1 MSTLRLTLLAYVNY
15 AGTSLRLDFFFT
27 NRPENEKKYEC
38 EILVTVVPLVA
49 DPRTPRD
56 PRDPLLDPRDPL
68 FDPRDPL
75 FDPRDPLFDVTLK
88 TLFFDPRD
96 PRF

>member
-15 AGTSLRLDFFFT
+15 AGTSLRLDFFHKST
-27 NRPENEKKYEC
+27 RKRKKYEC

-56 PRDPLLDPRDPL
+56 PRDPL

-75 FDPRDPLFDVTLK
+75 FDPRDPRDSL
-88 TLFFDPRD
+88 FDPRD

>member
-15 AGTSLRLDFFFT
+15 AGTSLRLDFFHKST
-27 NRPENEKKYEC
+27 RKRKKYEC

-56 PRDPLLDPRDPL
+56 PRDPRDPLLDPRDRLFEPSDHL
-68 FDPRDPL
+68 FDPRDP
-75 FDPRDPLFDVTLK
+75 RDSL
-88 TLFFDPRD
+88 FDPRD

>member
-15 AGTSLRLDFFFT
+15 AGTSLRLDFFHKST
-27 NRPENEKKYEC
+27 RKRKKYEC

-56 PRDPLLDPRDPL
+56 PHDPLLNPRDPLLDPRDPL

-75 FDPRDPLFDVTLK
+75 FDPRDP
-88 TLFFDPRD
+88 
-96 PRF
+96 

>member
-1 MSTLRLTLLAYVNY
+1 MSTLRLTRLAYVNY
-15 AGTSLRLDFFFT
+15 AGTSLRLDFFFHKST
-27 NRPENEKKYEC
+27 RKRKKYEC

-56 PRDPLLDPRDPL
+56 PRDPLLDLRDPR

-75 FDPRDPLFDVTLK
+75 FDPRDPRDSLFAPRAP
-88 TLFFDPRD
+88 LFLPS
-96 PRF
+96 

>member
-27 NRPENEKKYEC
+27 NRPDNEKISKKYEC

-56 PRDPLLDPRDPL
+56 PPLDPRGPL
-68 FDPRDPL
+68 FDPR
-75 FDPRDPLFDVTLK
+75 
-88 TLFFDPRD
+88 
-96 PRF
+96 

>member
-15 AGTSLRLDFFFT
+15 AGTSLRLDFFHKST
-27 NRPENEKKYEC
+27 RKRKKYEC

-56 PRDPLLDPRDPL
+56 PRDPL
-68 FDPRDPL
+68 

-88 TLFFDPRD
+88 TLFLTLVTLVSDPRD

>member
-15 AGTSLRLDFFFT
+15 AGTSLRLDFFHKST
-27 NRPENEKKYEC
+27 RKRKKYEC

-56 PRDPLLDPRDPL
+56 LHDPLLNPRDPL

-75 FDPRDPLFDVTLK
+75 FDLLFDPRDPL
-88 TLFFDPRD
+88 FDPRD

>member
-1 MSTLRLTLLAYVNY
+1 MRIEKIKLRRCHVDSTLDSSGVCK
-15 AGTSLRLDFFFT
+15 LRWYLIAVGFFFHKST
-27 NRPENEKKYEC
+27 RKRKKYEC
-38 EILVTVVPLVA
+38 EILVTVVPLVD

-56 PRDPLLDPRDPL
+56 PRDSLLDPRDPL

-75 FDPRDPLFDVTLK
+75 FDPRDP
-88 TLFFDPRD
+88 RD

>member
-15 AGTSLRLDFFFT
+15 AGTSLRLDFFHKST
-27 NRPENEKKYEC
+27 RKRKKYEC

-56 PRDPLLDPRDPL
+56 PHDPLLNPRDSLLDPRDPLFDLL

-75 FDPRDPLFDVTLK
+75 FDPRDP
-88 TLFFDPRD
+88 
-96 PRF
+96 RF

>member
-15 AGTSLRLDFFFT
+15 AGTSLRLDFFSQIDQKT
-27 NRPENEKKYEC
+27 KKYEC
-38 EILVTVVPLVA
+38 EIPVTVVPLVA

-75 FDPRDPLFDVTLK
+75 FDPRDP
-88 TLFFDPRD
+88 
-96 PRF
+96 RF